1 MIQWIKLGENDEG
14 KVVYQRI
21 NEDGLPTITAIEGY
35 RELDE
40 WLNPQEESETE

>member
-21 NEDGLPTITAIEGY
+21 NEDGLPTITAIKGY
-35 RELDE
+35 RELDDYLSGSE
-40 WLNPQEESETE
+40 PETE